1 MNLGE
6 NLLQYA
12 NNINISSQKELAER
26 VQENE
31 KTISSY
37 ITGRSYPTYKK
48 LVKICKLLQCDPN
61 TLMRGDFET
70 KLIGIKPQLNHEK
83 QDIIDKY
90 KALTPHDREIVDYIL
105 NMEDTSVLPEPIQIQ
120 EVTKII
126 YKLPVY
132 HQDVAAGSGQLGFDQ
147 KHHIEEFSE
156 IDMPQK
162 VSYGIKI
169 SGTSMVTDDE
179 HNIPDGSTVLVTTDF
194 DADDLIGEAVIVNIG
209 GVLVC
214 KEYNI
219 AEDGH
224 LWLKSRN
231 PQKSN
236 EDRHIYD
243 IDRIKIIGKVVK
255 AIY

>member
-1 MNLGE
+1 MNFGE
-6 NLLQYA
+6 NLLKYA
-12 NNINISSQKELAER
+12 KSISIASQKELAKK

-31 KTISSY
+31 KTLSSY
-37 ITGRSYPTYKK
+37 TTERSYPTYKK
-48 LVKICKLLQCDPN
+48 LVKICNLLQCDPN
-61 TLMRGDFET
+61 TLMQGDFKHNSDSFPAIENEV
-70 KLIGIKPQLNHEK
+70 LS
-83 QDIIDKY
+83 KY
-90 KALTPHDREIVDYIL
+90 KALSSHDREIVDYIL
-105 NMEDTSVLPEPIQIQ
+105 NMKNVSVLPEPIQIQ

-132 HQDVAAGSGQLGFDQ
+132 QQDVAAGSGQLGFDQ
-147 KHHIEEFSE
+147 KHHMEEFDE
-156 IDMPQK
+156 INIPPK

-169 SGTSMVTDDE
+169 KGDSMVTDDE
-179 HNIPDGSTVLVTTDF
+179 NNIPDGSTILVTTDF
-194 DADDLIGEAVIVNIG
+194 DTDDLIGEAVVVNIG

-219 AEDGH
+219 AKDGH

-243 IDRIKIIGKVVK
+243 IDRVKIIGKVVK